1 MDRQMTINEYDLWF
15 SDQAGVNLR
24 RLLQQADPE
33 DLKSFF
39 ESGAC
44 PKWNRDLDF
53 YRRCLERAE
62 QNRIRTIRMTDPE
75 YPQNLKEIHDPPWVL
90 FARGRLPEA
99 EMRCCA
105 IVGSRKATPYGQKMA
120 FDFGKILGENG
131 IGVISGMAL
140 GADGQA
146 HRGCLKG
153 GGYTAAVLGSGAD
166 ICTPYSHRKLMEDI
180 LEGGGC
186 ILSEQMPG
194 TPGLPE
200 NYPLRNRIISGISEA
215 VIVVEADERSGT
227 SITAGM
233 ALEQGRDV
241 LALPGNI
248 TSIMSRGTNRLIR
261 EGAVPLIST
270 ESILQELG
278 IEKRTEPGPLK
289 LPAMGKD
296 EELLYRTIRQTGMTG
311 ADELCSLT
319 GKSPGEVAGLLTVME
334 IKGLVR
340 KSGGKIMIAK

>member
-1 MDRQMTINEYDLWF
+1 MTINEYDLWF
-15 SDQAGVNLR
+15 SDHAGTNLR

-33 DLKSFF
+33 DLKSFYD
-39 ESGAC
+39 SGVC
-44 PKWNRDLDF
+44 PRWSRDLDH
-53 YRRCLERAE
+53 YRRCLERAV
-62 QNRIRTIRMTDPE
+62 QAQIRMIRMTDPE
-75 YPQNLKEIHDPPWVL
+75 YPQNLREIHDPPWVL
-90 FARGRLPEA
+90 FARGKLPEP

-105 IVGSRKATPYGQKMA
+105 IVGSRKATPYGRKMA

-140 GADGQA
+140 GADGQG
-146 HRGCLKG
+146 HRGCLKA
-153 GGYTAAVLGSGAD
+153 GGYTAAVLGSGVD
-166 ICTPYSHRKLMEDI
+166 VCTPVSHRKLMEDI
-180 LEGGGC
+180 LESGGC

-241 LALPGNI
+241 FALPGNI
-248 TSIMSRGTNRLIR
+248 TSVMSRGTNRLIR

-278 IEKRTEPGPLK
+278 VEKQTAADKVK
-289 LPAMGKD
+289 LPLMGMD
-296 EELLYRTIRQTGMTG
+296 EELLYRAILQTGMTG

-319 GKSPGEVAGLLTVME
+319 GKAPGEVAGLLTVME